1 MATLPAQPPVS
12 NSPPTPPVASP
23 PLGNSLPNNN
33 ATSLPPSQS
42 PPLAT
47 PPPVTLP
54 PLGNSLPSN
63 NATSP
68 QPSQSPPPATPP
80 PVTSLPLGNS
90 LRSNNATS
98 PPPVTPP
105 PSPSP
110 PPPNGAPPPV
120 TPDGSPPPP
129 LLPKPPE
136 ASPPPPPQPVIS
148 SPPPAIPPPPPSVQP
163 PQASPPPPPSAPPLP
178 SSPPPPSSVPPLP
191 PTSQRS
197 PPPPPTERPVQSPPP
212 PSPPSERPIQSPPP
226 FSPPSRRPPSSPPS
240 PSPPSDRPNQSPHSP
255 PENTSPPPSDSLP
268 PPTFSSPPVPGP
280 NNPPQ
285 NNPTPSSPDTS
296 NPTHSTSGIGA
307 GPILGITVAVALVL
321 FSLIGLLVWCI
332 RRREKRL
339 SAVSGGYVTPS
350 PRSDSAFFRTQS
362 SAPGSHHHTYFSQ
375 SESGGLGN
383 SKALFS
389 YQELVN
395 ATNGFSEENL
405 LGEGGFGCVYKGV
418 LPDGR
423 VVAVKQL
430 KVGGGQGDR
439 EFKAEVETLSR
450 IHHRHLVSIVGHC
463 ISDDRRLLI
472 YDFVSNNDLYFHL
485 HASKEVLDWVTR
497 VRIAAGAAR
506 GLAYLHEDCHPRIIH
521 RDIKSSNI
529 LLEDN
534 FDARVSDFGLA
545 RLALDCN
552 THITTRVMGTFG
564 YLAPEYAS
572 SGKLTEKS
580 DVYSFGVVLLELI
593 TGRKPVD
600 TSQPLGEE
608 SLVEWAR
615 PLISHAI
622 ETEEFGSLADPKLGG
637 NYVDSEMFRMIEA
650 AGACVRHSAAKRPR
664 MGQIVRALESLS
676 AEDLTN
682 GMRLGESE
690 VFDSAQQSAEIR
702 LFRRMAFASNAPRT
716 MEQDCGVFTAD
727 CVVLCCCCEC
737 FILQFFIFVFYKM
750 PSKVAQKMKRFVI
763 RRLLRGK
770 KRRLLPAKNEDCR
783 EEERLPGDDVSRVSC
798 MEDIEEMLH
807 ELSMEGEFV
816 FGSFWRQGE
825 TTNDLD
831 FGNSQYEIEETND
844 HSFVIAH
851 CTRCLKRT
859 QSGI

>member
-1 MATLPAQPPVS
+1 MATTPAQPPVS
-12 NSPPTPPVASP
+12 TSPPPPPVVSP
-23 PLGNSLPNNN
+23 PLGSSLP
-33 ATSLPPSQS
+33 T
-42 PPLAT
+42 
-47 PPPVTLP
+47 
-54 PLGNSLPSN
+54 N

-68 QPSQSPPPATPP
+68 PPSQSPPPATPP
-80 PVTSLPLGNS
+80 PVTS
-90 LRSNNATS
+90 
-98 PPPVTPP
+98 
-105 PSPSP
+105 P
-110 PPPNGAPPPV
+110 PPPNDAPPPV
-120 TPDGSPPPP
+120 TTSPPNEPPPP
-129 LLPKPPE
+129 PLPKPPE
-136 ASPPPPPQPVIS
+136 TSLPPPQPVIP
-148 SPPPAIPPPPPSVQP
+148 SPPPSTSPPPPSVQP
-163 PQASPPPPPSAPPLP
+163 PQASPPPPLP
-178 SSPPPPSSVPPLP
+178 SSPPPPSSVPPPRPSPSP
-191 PTSQRS
+191 PISQRS
-197 PPPPPTERPVQSPPP
+197 PPPSSGRPSQSPPPSPPPERPIQSPPPPSPSGRPVQSPPP
-212 PSPPSERPIQSPPP
+212 P
-226 FSPPSRRPPSSPPS
+226 
-240 PSPPSDRPNQSPHSP
+240 
-255 PENTSPPPSDSLP
+255 PEDTTPPPSDTLP
-268 PPTFSSPPVPGP
+268 PPTFSPPPPVQDSPSEILVPPGS
-280 NNPPQ
+280 NNTPQ
-285 NNPTPSSPDTS
+285 NNLPPSAPDTS
-296 NPTHSTSGIGA
+296 NSTHSSSIGT
-307 GPILGITVAVALVL
+307 GPIVGITVAVALIV
-321 FSLIGLLVWCI
+321 FSLIGLIVWCV

-350 PRSDSAFFRTQS
+350 PMSSSSSRPDAAFFRTQS
-362 SAPGSHHHTYFSQ
+362 SAPIVSGKRSGSYFSQ
-375 SESGGLGN
+375 SQSGGLGN
-383 SKALFS
+383 SRPLFS
-389 YQELVN
+389 YEELVK
-395 ATNGFSEENL
+395 ATNGFSQENL

-430 KVGGGQGDR
+430 KIGGGQGDR

-472 YDFVSNNDLYFHL
+472 YDYVSNNDLYFHL
-485 HASKEVLDWVTR
+485 HASKEVLDWATR

-615 PLISHAI
+615 PLISHAV
-622 ETEEFGSLADPKLGG
+622 ETEEFDSLEDPKLGG
-637 NYVDSEMFRMIEA
+637 NYVGSEMFRMIEA

-664 MGQIVRALESLS
+664 MGQVVRALESLS

-702 LFRRMAFASNAPRT
+702 LFRRMAFGSQNYST
-716 MEQDCGVFTAD
+716 DFFTH
-727 CVVLCCCCEC
+727 
-737 FILQFFIFVFYKM
+737 
-750 PSKVAQKMKRFVI
+750 SSH
-763 RRLLRGK
+763 
-770 KRRLLPAKNEDCR
+770 N
-783 EEERLPGDDVSRVSC
+783 SRDQNV
-798 MEDIEEMLH
+798 
-807 ELSMEGEFV
+807 
-816 FGSFWRQGE
+816 
-825 TTNDLD
+825 
-831 FGNSQYEIEETND
+831 
-844 HSFVIAH
+844 
-851 CTRCLKRT
+851 
-859 QSGI
+859 

>member
-1 MATLPAQPPVS
+1 MATSPAEPPVS
-12 NSPPTPPVASP
+12 NSPPSPPVAS
-23 PLGNSLPNNN
+23 
-33 ATSLPPSQS
+33 
-42 PPLAT
+42 
-47 PPPVTLP
+47 P

-68 QPSQSPPPATPP
+68 PPSQSPPPATPP
-80 PVTSLPLGNS
+80 PVTSLPLDNSLPSNNATSPPPPSQSSPPATPPPVTSPPLGNS
-90 LRSNNATS
+90 LPSNNATS

-120 TPDGSPPPP
+120 TTSPPDGSPPPP
-129 LLPKPPE
+129 PLPKPPE
-136 ASPPPPPQPVIS
+136 ASPPPPPQPVIP
-148 SPPPAIPPPPPSVQP
+148 SPPPAIPPPPPSVQQ
-163 PQASPPPPPSAPPLP
+163 PQASPPPPPPTPPL
-178 SSPPPPSSVPPLP
+178 PPPPSSVSPPRSLPSP

-197 PPPPPTERPVQSPPP
+197 PPPPASERPIQSPPPPPSERPIQSPPSPPSERPVQSPPP
-212 PSPPSERPIQSPPP
+212 PPPSRPPTSSPPSPSPPSERPIQSPPT
-226 FSPPSRRPPSSPPS
+226 PP
-240 PSPPSDRPNQSPHSP
+240 P
-255 PENTSPPPSDSLP
+255 PEDTSPPPSDSFP
-268 PPTFSSPPVPGP
+268 PPTFSSPPVPGS

-296 NPTHSTSGIGA
+296 NPSNSSGLGTGA
-307 GPILGITVAVALVL
+307 ILGITVAVALVL

-362 SAPGSHHHTYFSQ
+362 SAPGSHRTYFSQ
-375 SESGGLGN
+375 SQSGGLGN

-389 YQELVN
+389 YQELVK
-395 ATNGFSEENL
+395 ATNGFSQENL
-405 LGEGGFGCVYKGV
+405 LGEGGFGCVYRGV

-485 HASKEVLDWVTR
+485 HVSKELLDWATR

-702 LFRRMAFASNAPRT
+702 LFRRMAFGSQNYST
-716 MEQDCGVFTAD
+716 DFFTHTS
-727 CVVLCCCCEC
+727 
-737 FILQFFIFVFYKM
+737 Y
-750 PSKVAQKMKRFVI
+750 
-763 RRLLRGK
+763 
-770 KRRLLPAKNEDCR
+770 N
-783 EEERLPGDDVSRVSC
+783 SRDQNV
-798 MEDIEEMLH
+798 
-807 ELSMEGEFV
+807 
-816 FGSFWRQGE
+816 
-825 TTNDLD
+825 
-831 FGNSQYEIEETND
+831 
-844 HSFVIAH
+844 
-851 CTRCLKRT
+851 
-859 QSGI
+859 

>member
-1 MATLPAQPPVS
+1 MATTPAQPPFS
-12 NSPPTPPVASP
+12 NSPPLSD
-23 PLGNSLPNNN
+23 
-33 ATSLPPSQS
+33 
-42 PPLAT
+42 
-47 PPPVTLP
+47 
-54 PLGNSLPSN
+54 SLPSN
-63 NATSP
+63 NATTSLP
-68 QPSQSPPPATPP
+68 SSQSPPPVVSPPLNYSLPTSNAILPPSTQSPPPAALP
-80 PVTSLPLGNS
+80 PVTS
-90 LRSNNATS
+90 
-98 PPPVTPP
+98 PPT
-105 PSPSP
+105 PSP
-110 PPPNGAPPPV
+110 PPAYGAPPPG
-120 TPDGSPPPP
+120 TTSPPNGSPPP
-129 LLPKPPE
+129 LPKPPE
-136 ASPPPPPQPVIS
+136 ISPPPPQPVIP

-163 PQASPPPPPSAPPLP
+163 PQASPSPPSSSPPLP
-178 SSPPPPSSVPPLP
+178 SSPPPPSSVSPPLSLPSP

-197 PPPPPTERPVQSPPP
+197 PPPPP
-212 PSPPSERPIQSPPP
+212 SERPIQSPPLP
-226 FSPPSRRPPSSPPS
+226 PPPSRRPTSSPPS
-240 PSPPSDRPNQSPHSP
+240 PSPPSEPPIQSPPPPSDRPIHSPPPP

-268 PPTFSSPPVPGP
+268 PPTFSSPPPSLILVPGS
-280 NNPPQ
+280 NNP
-285 NNPTPSSPDTS
+285 SAPDTS
-296 NPTHSTSGIGA
+296 NPTHTSSGIGT

-321 FSLIGLLVWCI
+321 FSLIGLLVWFI
-332 RRREKRL
+332 RRREKQL

-350 PRSDSAFFRTQS
+350 PRSDSAFFTTHS
-362 SAPGSHHHTYFSQ
+362 SAPLASSKRSGSHHTYFSQ
-375 SESGGLGN
+375 SQSGGLGN

-389 YQELVN
+389 YQELVK
-395 ATNGFSEENL
+395 ATNGFSQENL
-405 LGEGGFGCVYKGV
+405 LGEGGFGCVYRGI

-450 IHHRHLVSIVGHC
+450 IHHRHLVSIAGHC

-472 YDFVSNNDLYFHL
+472 YDFVSNKDLYFHL

-600 TSQPLGEE
+600 TSQPIGEE

-622 ETEEFGSLADPKLGG
+622 ETEEFGSLVDPKLGG

-702 LFRRMAFASNAPRT
+702 LFRRMAFGSQNYST
-716 MEQDCGVFTAD
+716 DFFTHTS
-727 CVVLCCCCEC
+727 
-737 FILQFFIFVFYKM
+737 Y
-750 PSKVAQKMKRFVI
+750 
-763 RRLLRGK
+763 
-770 KRRLLPAKNEDCR
+770 N
-783 EEERLPGDDVSRVSC
+783 SRDQNV
-798 MEDIEEMLH
+798 
-807 ELSMEGEFV
+807 
-816 FGSFWRQGE
+816 
-825 TTNDLD
+825 
-831 FGNSQYEIEETND
+831 
-844 HSFVIAH
+844 
-851 CTRCLKRT
+851 
-859 QSGI
+859 

>member
-1 MATLPAQPPVS
+1 MATSPAQPPVS

-47 PPPVTLP
+47 PPPVTSP

-68 QPSQSPPPATPP
+68 PPPSLSSPPATPP
-80 PVTSLPLGNS
+80 PVTSLPLGDS
-90 LRSNNATS
+90 LPSNNATS

-120 TPDGSPPPP
+120 TTSPPNGSPPPP
-129 LLPKPPE
+129 PLPKPPE
-136 ASPPPPPQPVIS
+136 TSPPPPPQPVIS

-240 PSPPSDRPNQSPHSP
+240 HSPPSDRPIQSPPSP

-307 GPILGITVAVALVL
+307 GPILGITVAVALLL

-389 YQELVN
+389 YQELVK

-485 HASKEVLDWVTR
+485 HVSKEVLDWATR

-534 FDARVSDFGLA
+534 FDSRVSDFGLA

-702 LFRRMAFASNAPRT
+702 LFRRMAFGSQNYST
-716 MEQDCGVFTAD
+716 DFFTHTS
-727 CVVLCCCCEC
+727 
-737 FILQFFIFVFYKM
+737 Y
-750 PSKVAQKMKRFVI
+750 
-763 RRLLRGK
+763 
-770 KRRLLPAKNEDCR
+770 N
-783 EEERLPGDDVSRVSC
+783 SRDQNV
-798 MEDIEEMLH
+798 
-807 ELSMEGEFV
+807 
-816 FGSFWRQGE
+816 
-825 TTNDLD
+825 
-831 FGNSQYEIEETND
+831 
-844 HSFVIAH
+844 
-851 CTRCLKRT
+851 
-859 QSGI
+859 